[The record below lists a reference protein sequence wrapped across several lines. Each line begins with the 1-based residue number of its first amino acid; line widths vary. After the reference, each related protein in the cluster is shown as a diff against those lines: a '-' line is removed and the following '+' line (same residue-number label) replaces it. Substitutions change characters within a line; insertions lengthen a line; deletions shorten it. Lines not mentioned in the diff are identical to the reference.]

1 MFRRITQIVSLCL
14 AVLLFGGCAGW
25 VDSPAK
31 GIVLTWVN
39 GPINAT
45 PYGQTA
51 RRGESCAFSILGL
64 VAWGDA
70 SINGAKSSGQIKE
83 VASVDHE
90 SFNLLGVFGSYCT
103 VVRGS

>member
-1 MFRRITQIVSLCL
+1 MLRRKIHVGFILL
-14 AVLLFGGCAGW
+14 AAMLFGGCAGW

-31 GIVLTWVN
+31 GVLFTWVE

-45 PYGQTA
+45 AYGQSA
-51 RRGESCAFSILGL
+51 RMGQTCAYSILGL
-64 VAWGDA
+64 VAFGDA
-70 SINGAKSSGQIKE
+70 SIHGAKSSGQIKE
-83 VASVDHE
+83 VSSVDHE